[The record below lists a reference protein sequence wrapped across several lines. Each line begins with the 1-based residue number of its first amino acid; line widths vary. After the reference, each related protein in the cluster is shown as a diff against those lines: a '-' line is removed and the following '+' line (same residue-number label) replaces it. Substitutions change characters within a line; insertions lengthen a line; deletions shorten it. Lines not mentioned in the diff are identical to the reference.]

1 MSNEK
6 PKETQKD
13 SIKIDPSKVIKTQP
27 KLVKESFSKQE
38 KLGDSA
44 KTKKI

>member
-6 PKETQKD
+6 PKKTPKD

-38 KLGDSA
+38 NSGTSS